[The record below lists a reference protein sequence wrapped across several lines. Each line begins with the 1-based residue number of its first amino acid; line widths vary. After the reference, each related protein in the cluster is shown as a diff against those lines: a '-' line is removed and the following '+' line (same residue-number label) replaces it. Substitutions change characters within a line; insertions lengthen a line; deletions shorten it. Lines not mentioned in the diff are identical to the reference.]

1 MKYVDY
7 IIPGLVVYGLAYL
20 YTRQLPNLNPL
31 DPNNSVID
39 GTNQIGDRI
48 DDGVVNNSFDWNRE
62 WYLFWN
68 PSKRV
73 DVIERETHVMPDG
86 TIMAGA
92 THATG
97 GY

>member
-7 IIPGLVVYGLAYL
+7 IIPGLVVYGLAYF

-92 THATG
+92 THSSG

>member
-1 MKYVDY
+1 MKYADY

-31 DPNNSVID
+31 DPDNSVIG
-39 GTNQIGDRI
+39 GTNQIGDRL

-92 THATG
+92 THSSG